1 MIYHESVLPK
11 GKNKE
16 RRCVMKSSLRK
27 LLPGAL
33 SIALVAPIAANAA
46 LSAPSN
52 TGLPEGTLVGI
63 ITQLMNW
70 LLIIIGIIAV
80 IAFLIAGILYLVSA
94 GDETKVEKAKE
105 AMIAAI
111 IGIIVA
117 LAGLIA
123 LNAIQKWLSGTNSQ
137 F

>member
-1 MIYHESVLPK
+1 
-11 GKNKE
+11 
-16 RRCVMKSSLRK
+16 MKSSLRK